1 MNFDSIDMLIHA
13 YSRSSG
19 HHLIVGHFTS
29 WQGSRKLTSSQ
40 SSLVRYDD
48 WVMEKKAALIEAA
61 ISIRV
66 DRSIN
71 SSTCKKK
78 LKGGPALA
86 ERFDTVSYSC

>member
-1 MNFDSIDMLIHA
+1 MQSVGPSFDSGTFYLLA
-13 YSRSSG
+13 R
-19 HHLIVGHFTS
+19 FT
-29 WQGSRKLTSSQ
+29 QINIITVCTALR
-40 SSLVRYDD
+40 LVRDYD